1 MLGRA
6 NKPLT
11 LRDSWQHRF
20 REMDVHA
27 VSGAGHLRRLFPDQP
42 GRARHF
48 GVVGEHGDAPVEAF
62 VLATA
67 AMGGG
72 AGSNGLGGLVN
83 GIAWDELGYRM

>member
-1 MLGRA
+1 M
-6 NKPLT
+6 
-11 LRDSWQHRF
+11 
-20 REMDVHA
+20 
-27 VSGAGHLRRLFPDQP
+27 RRLFPDQP